1 MKKKPTAKQTAA
13 RKKFKAMVK
22 GKAKKVGRK
31 KGK

>member
-1 MKKKPTAKQTAA
+1 MAKKLSAAQIAA

-22 GKAKKVGRK
+22 GKKSKAK